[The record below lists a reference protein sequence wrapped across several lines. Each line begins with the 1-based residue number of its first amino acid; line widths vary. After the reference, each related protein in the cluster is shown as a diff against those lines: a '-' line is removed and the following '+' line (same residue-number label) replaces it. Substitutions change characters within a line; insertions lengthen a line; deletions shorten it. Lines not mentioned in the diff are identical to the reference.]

1 MSAAE
6 EATDHEPDYRFTL
19 ANERTYLAW
28 IRTSL
33 ALLVGGAA
41 VTHLLPSLG
50 PTPLRYLLGLG
61 LVGLAFVLAASSYHR
76 WMRVDRAIRRGGPL
90 PRSRMPL
97 VLTIAVNTAI
107 LLTFALIILD

>member
-1 MSAAE
+1 MGAAE

-41 VTHLLPSLG
+41 VTQLLPSLG
-50 PTPLRYLLGLG
+50 PTPLRYLLVLG

-76 WMRVDRAIRRGGPL
+76 WMRVDRAIRRGGPCRAAGCRWRWRSLSAL
-90 PRSRMPL
+90 PSFSRSH
-97 VLTIAVNTAI
+97 
-107 LLTFALIILD
+107 